1 VPQVEEVTYSGRR
14 GRELEQDVTYITER
28 CVIKLLP
35 NGLTV
40 TEIAPG
46 IDLERD
52 VIQQASIPLRVSD
65 DLCRMDARLFVPEL
79 MGLRLA
85 EKH

>member
-1 VPQVEEVTYSGRR
+1 
-14 GRELEQDVTYITER
+14 
-28 CVIKLLP
+28 VIKLLP

-65 DLCRMDARLFVPEL
+65 DLRRMDARLFVPEL